1 MEPRATVFVAIG
13 TWEHRSMSGTLFVV
27 GTPIGN
33 LGDMTPRARETLAR
47 VALVAAEDTR
57 RTGRLL
63 AGLDIRRPML
73 SFFEGNELE
82 RVAQILP
89 RLQAGD
95 DVALVTDGGMPGVSD
110 PGFRLVRAAAAEGID
125 VRVIPGPSA
134 AIAALV
140 VSGLPT
146 DRFVFEGFLPKREGE
161 RMRRLEELAT
171 DPRTIVCFESPARL
185 RAMLRDLLRAM
196 GDRRVAVAR
205 ELTKLHEEV
214 MRGPASEILDGL
226 PETDLKG
233 EVAVVIAGSP
243 AAPAGDVG
251 AFVREAADLIR
262 SGMRKREAAHEV
274 AGRHD
279 VSANALYRALLDDP
293 PPQANDRSPH

>member
-1 MEPRATVFVAIG
+1 
-13 TWEHRSMSGTLFVV
+13 MSGILFVV

-33 LGDMTPRARETLAR
+33 LGDLTPRALETLAG

-63 AGLDIRRPML
+63 AGVGISKPML
-73 SFFEGNELE
+73 SLFEGNERE
-82 RVAQILP
+82 RVVQLVK
-89 RLQAGD
+89 RLSGGD
-95 DVALVTDGGMPGVSD
+95 DVALVTDGGMPGISD
-110 PGFRLVRAAAAEGID
+110 PGFRLVRAAAAEDIE
-125 VRVIPGPSA
+125 VRVVPGPSA

-146 DRFVFEGFLPKREGE
+146 DRFVFEGFLPKKETE
-161 RMRRLEELAT
+161 RMRRLQELAK

-185 RAMLRDLLRAM
+185 RTTLGDVEMVM
-196 GDRRVAVAR
+196 GDRWVAVAR

-214 MRGPASEILDGL
+214 RRGTASQILAGL
-226 PETDLKG
+226 PEGDLKG

-243 AAPAGDVG
+243 ATPPSDVS
-251 AFVREAADLIR
+251 AYVPEAQALVG

-274 AGRHD
+274 AERHG
-279 VSANALYRALLDDP
+279 VSANALYRELLAARTSAEDG
-293 PPQANDRSPH
+293 RSSH